1 MRHNSRAK
9 AKGGM
14 GAIIGIVALAV
25 ILGFNDGISSTSDS
39 STVDTCTDG
48 IDNDL
53 DGNSDSNDPECLIG
67 SPVYD
72 GDENDPYDGQGPP

>member
-25 ILGFNDGISSTSDS
+25 ILGFNDGISSSDS
-39 STVDTCTDG
+39 SAVDTCNDG
-48 IDNDL
+48 IDNDG
-53 DGNSDSNDPECLIG
+53 DGNIDTADAECFAS

-72 GDENDPYDGQGPP
+72 GDENDPFDGQGPP